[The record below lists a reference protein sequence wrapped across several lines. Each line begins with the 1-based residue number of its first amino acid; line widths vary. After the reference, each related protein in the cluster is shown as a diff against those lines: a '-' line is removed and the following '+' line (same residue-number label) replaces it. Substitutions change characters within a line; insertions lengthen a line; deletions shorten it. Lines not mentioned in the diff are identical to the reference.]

1 MGTSEKK
8 TSVLTGVFLDSDLK
22 SEYNTLLNLVLFE
35 PEIPNNTG
43 SLIRLSANMGAR
55 LHLIKPFG
63 FEITD
68 KRLRRA
74 GLDYKE
80 LAQVFEYE
88 NFQDYLTKAKPE
100 RLFAVSSKVKQ
111 NYAEVKYQ
119 DGDSFLFGAETRGLP
134 QEILDQYKGITLP
147 MQSGSRSLNLA
158 NCVSIVAYEA
168 WRQVGFTGAKN
179 V

>member
-1 MGTSEKK
+1 M
-8 TSVLTGVFLDSDLK
+8 
-22 SEYNTLLNLVLFE
+22 LNLVLFE

-43 SLIRLSANMGAR
+43 SLIRLSANMGAN

-80 LAQVFEYE
+80 FAKIYQYE
-88 NFQDYLTKAKPE
+88 NLEDYLMRAKPE
-100 RLFAVSSKVKQ
+100 RLFAVSSKVKN
-111 NYAEVKYQ
+111 NYATVTYQ
-119 DGDSFLFGAETRGLP
+119 KEDSFLFGPETRGLP
-134 QEILDQYKGITLP
+134 QEILGRFEGITVP
-147 MQSGSRSLNLA
+147 MQAESRSLNLS

-168 WRQVGFTGAKN
+168 WRQIGFMGAKN
-179 V
+179 A

>member
-1 MGTSEKK
+1 M
-8 TSVLTGVFLDSDLK
+8 
-22 SEYNTLLNLVLFE
+22 LNLVLFE

-43 SLIRLSANMGAR
+43 SLIRLSANMGAH

-63 FEITD
+63 FEIND

-80 LAQVFEYE
+80 LAKVYEYE
-88 NFQDYLTKAKPE
+88 NFEDYLQKAKPE
-100 RLFAVSSKVKQ
+100 RIFAVSSKVKT

-119 DGDSFLFGAETRGLP
+119 EGDSFLFGPETRGLP

-147 MQSGSRSLNLA
+147 MQLGSRSLNLS

-168 WRQVGFTGAKN
+168 WRQLDFVGRS
-179 V
+179 

>member
-1 MGTSEKK
+1 M
-8 TSVLTGVFLDSDLK
+8 
-22 SEYNTLLNLVLFE
+22 LNLVLFE

-43 SLIRLSANMGAR
+43 SLIRLSANMGAS

-80 LAQVFEYE
+80 LANVVEYE
-88 NFQDYLTKAKPE
+88 NFEDYLAKAKPQ
-100 RLFAVSSKVKQ
+100 RLLAVSSKVDQ
-111 NYAEVKYQ
+111 IYTDPVYQ
-119 DGDSFLFGAETRGLP
+119 SGDSFLFGPETRGLP
-134 QEILDQYKGITLP
+134 QEILDQYPGITLP
-147 MQSGSRSLNLA
+147 MQAGSRSLNLS

-168 WRQVGFTGAKN
+168 WRQIGFVGK
-179 V
+179 VSK

>member
-1 MGTSEKK
+1 M
-8 TSVLTGVFLDSDLK
+8 
-22 SEYNTLLNLVLFE
+22 LNLVLFE

-43 SLIRLSANMGAR
+43 SLIRLSANMGCN

-80 LAQVFEYE
+80 LAKVYEYE
-88 NFQDYLTKAKPE
+88 NLDDYLNKAKPE
-100 RLFAVSSKVKQ
+100 RIFAVETGSSK
-111 NYAEVKYQ
+111 KYSDVDYQ
-119 DGDSFLFGAETRGLP
+119 PGDSFLFGSETKGLP
-134 QEILDQYKGITLP
+134 QDVVSQFMRVSLP
-147 MQSGSRSLNLA
+147 MQDGSRSLNLA

-168 WRQVGFTGAKN
+168 WRQLGFVGSKKI

>member
-1 MGTSEKK
+1 M
-8 TSVLTGVFLDSDLK
+8 
-22 SEYNTLLNLVLFE
+22 LNLVLFE

-43 SLIRLSANMGAR
+43 SLIRLSANMGAS

-63 FEITD
+63 FEMTD

-88 NFQDYLTKAKPE
+88 NFDHYLDKAKPE
-100 RLFAVSSKVKQ
+100 RLFAVSSKVQ
-111 NYAEVKYQ
+111 TNYAEVEYQ
-119 DGDSFLFGAETRGLP
+119 ENDSLLFGPETRGLP
-134 QEILDQYKGITLP
+134 QEILDRFEGITLP
-147 MQSGSRSLNLA
+147 MQVGSRSLNLS

-168 WRQVGFTGAKN
+168 WRQIGFIGAKY